1 MKIVVLDGY
10 GLNPGD
16 LSWEELKAL
25 GEVTVYDRTAAEDI
39 LSRSQGAEILLTN
52 KTPLT
57 RETLQ
62 SLPALR
68 FVCVLA
74 TGYNVVDIE
83 AAQSLG
89 ITVSN
94 IPAYSTPSVAQHV
107 FALLLTITNRVEH
120 YTRQIQEEGRWTT
133 SADFCYWDTPLTE
146 LQGKRF
152 GIFGLGRIGQQTALI
167 AQALGM
173 EVVALTSKSQEQLP
187 ADIHKVTEEEFLS
200 TCDVITLHC
209 PLTPE
214 THEYINKDRLQRM
227 KPTTIL
233 INTSRGPVVDQ
244 QAVADALEAGRLGA
258 FAADV
263 LCVEPPTADNPL
275 LHSPRT
281 YLTPHI
287 AWATKEARERL
298 MAIAVGN
305 VAAYQKGEPRN
316 VVS

>member
-94 IPAYSTPSVAQHV
+94 IPAYSTPSVAQQV
-107 FALLLTITNRVEH
+107 FALLLAITNRVEH

-133 SADFCYWDTPLTE
+133 CADFCYWDTPLTE
-146 LQGKRF
+146 LHGKRF
-152 GIFGLGRIGQQTALI
+152 GILGMGRIGQQTALI

-187 ADIHKVTEEEFLS
+187 TGVRKVTEDEFLS

-227 KPTTIL
+227 KTTAIL

-244 QAVADALEAGRLGA
+244 QAVSDALVAGKLGA

-287 AWATKEARERL
+287 AWATREARERL